1 MGTEKRE
8 RQKANRAL
16 KHQQQQQAVSRRKLY
31 RKVAIGVA
39 AVAALVLF
47 VWIASNVVSDDDE
60 PSTPITPVTLP
71 ETIDTVATR
80 WRHGAG
86 LHRGLIG
93 MIRISPPCRAGR
105 LAHCS
110 WPLCGSDD
118 SATAADA
125 ATASP
130 PIAAIATSGTGECPP
145 VDGADSQTRQF
156 DAAPP
161 MCLDD
166 GVTYEAIVTT
176 NQGEFTITLDPESA
190 PVAANNFVFLARN
203 QYFDDTVCHRIIPN
217 FVVQCGDPTATGTGG
232 PGYTIVDEPP
242 APGEYQIGSIAM
254 AKTVEPDSAGSQ
266 FFIITGT
273 DGAAL
278 PPEYALFG
286 QVTDGFDTTVEA
298 MAAAG
303 SPDGV
308 PTEPIEIQSIRIV
321 EA

>member
-1 MGTEKRE
+1 MITPR
-8 RQKANRAL
+8 L
-16 KHQQQQQAVSRRKLY
+16 
-31 RKVAIGVA
+31 
-39 AVAALVLF
+39 VAAL
-47 VWIASNVVSDDDE
+47 AAG
-60 PSTPITPVTLP
+60 TLL
-71 ETIDTVATR
+71 VA
-80 WRHGAG
+80 A
-86 LHRGLIG
+86 
-93 MIRISPPCRAGR
+93 
-105 LAHCS
+105 
-110 WPLCGSDD
+110 CGSDD
-118 SATAADA
+118 SSSDSATTE
-125 ATASP
+125 ATTGAT
-130 PIAAIATSGTGECPP
+130 IGATSDAECPP
-145 VDGADSQTRQF
+145 VEGADSQTRQF

-166 GVTYEAIVTT
+166 GVSYQAIVTT

-232 PGYTIVDEPP
+232 PGYTIIDEPP
-242 APGEYQIGSIAM
+242 GPGEYQIGSVAM

-266 FFIITGT
+266 FFIITGS

-321 EA
+321 EV

>member
-1 MGTEKRE
+1 MRHRRCASTT
-8 RQKANRAL
+8 ASY
-16 KHQQQQQAVSRRKLY
+16 QAV
-31 RKVAIGVA
+31 
-39 AVAALVLF
+39 
-47 VWIASNVVSDDDE
+47 
-60 PSTPITPVTLP
+60 
-71 ETIDTVATR
+71 
-80 WRHGAG
+80 
-86 LHRGLIG
+86 
-93 MIRISPPCRAGR
+93 
-105 LAHCS
+105 
-110 WPLCGSDD
+110 
-118 SATAADA
+118 
-125 ATASP
+125 
-130 PIAAIATSGTGECPP
+130 
-145 VDGADSQTRQF
+145 
-156 DAAPP
+156 
-161 MCLDD
+161 
-166 GVTYEAIVTT
+166 VTT
-176 NQGEFTITLDPESA
+176 NQGEFTITLDRQSA
-190 PVAANNFVFLARN
+190 PVATNNFVFLARN

-242 APGEYQIGSIAM
+242 APGEYQIGSVAM
-254 AKTVEPDSAGSQ
+254 AKTVAPDSAGSQ

>member
-1 MGTEKRE
+1 MISPR
-8 RQKANRAL
+8 L
-16 KHQQQQQAVSRRKLY
+16 
-31 RKVAIGVA
+31 
-39 AVAALVLF
+39 VAALAAGAL
-47 VWIASNVVSDDDE
+47 
-60 PSTPITPVTLP
+60 L
-71 ETIDTVATR
+71 VA
-80 WRHGAG
+80 A
-86 LHRGLIG
+86 
-93 MIRISPPCRAGR
+93 
-105 LAHCS
+105 
-110 WPLCGSDD
+110 CGSDD
-118 SATAADA
+118 SSSDSATTEIAASATTEAASDSTSDSTSDSASA
-125 ATASP
+125 ATSDAD
-130 PIAAIATSGTGECPP
+130 CPP
-145 VDGADSQTRQF
+145 AEGADSQTRQF

-166 GVTYEAIVTT
+166 GVSYQAVVTT

-242 APGEYQIGSIAM
+242 APGEYQIGSVAM